1 MHSPLQRSKAIL
13 IALLM
18 ALFPLTA
25 QAQGKFTNL
34 GQPIHNIINEDS
46 CVGMENNR
54 AVDYIVIKGA
64 NDSTTFDVVDI
75 ISGKVLKKIPLPG
88 VSGSWAVQQASDGK
102 VYIGSHY
109 KACFYQYTPGS
120 DHIINLGAM
129 GKETHVFDM
138 VAGKDGKI
146 YAGTYPNAHVYEYD
160 PHTEK
165 ITDLGRVSQ
174 DQNYVRSLA
183 FDGDAN
189 VLYAGVGGSKAE
201 LIKID
206 LATGNKKEI
215 LEKLLP
221 ADHPHYPFA
230 YHMDYALGKL
240 FVKVMPDTLILDT
253 ATQTVEY
260 YHPGGAINMGSQKIV
275 TLPGDNDHIY
285 FGSKLLYRYNVHTHK
300 VDTAGPG
307 FSFQSAKFLQLH
319 LPDYPG
325 YTFVATGQK
334 GQNYLYNLETKKAL
348 KPVINDDGS
357 AILIRS
363 LTHGPDGKIY
373 IGGYLGASGFISYD
387 PLKSTFGPVQQ
398 FGQTEAAGSLG
409 KMLYAGNY
417 PGAHIWQYNPAQK
430 WSAQNPKSLFKLHNE
445 KQDRPFALLGVD
457 ELQKLYIG
465 SVPDY
470 PYHSGALTVYDVATK
485 QHQSFIDI
493 VKNQSVISLVYKD
506 GLLYGGTTIDGGLGT
521 TGPVAKAGK
530 LFVFDTKTNKKIL
543 EFTPNPTGRDV
554 SGLLVGPD
562 GLIWGVAED
571 IIFKYDPAKR
581 AMVFQKSLLPRHI
594 AKVVWADASL
604 VLNPDGNVYGTNKSG
619 IFFKI
624 NPKDMSFTVVKRDA
638 GRYLVQD
645 DAGNLYMSNDSYLW
659 KYTPQSG

>member
-1 MHSPLQRSKAIL
+1 MRSL
-13 IALLM
+13 SSMLVLLSALL
-18 ALFPLTA
+18 FPIA
-25 QAQGKFTNL
+25 AHAQGKFTNL

-46 CVGMENNR
+46 EVGMENKK
-54 AVDYIVIKGA
+54 AVEYIVVKGA

-88 VSGSWAVQQASDGK
+88 VAGSWAVQQASDGK

-109 KACFYQYTPGS
+109 KAHFYQYTPGS
-120 DHIINLGAM
+120 DEIIDLGAM

-138 VAGKDGKI
+138 AAGKEGKI
-146 YAGTYPNAHVYEYD
+146 YAGTYPNAHVFEYD
-160 PHTEK
+160 PHTKK
-165 ITDLGRVSQ
+165 ITDLGRVSP

-189 VLYAGVGGSKAE
+189 VLYAGVGGNKAE

-206 LATGNKKEI
+206 LATGNKEEI
-215 LEKLLP
+215 LEKFLP
-221 ADHPHYPFA
+221 EDHPHYTFA
-230 YHMDYALGKL
+230 YHLDYALGKL

-253 ATQTVEY
+253 KTQTVDY
-260 YHPGGAINMGSQKIV
+260 YHPGGPINMGSQKIV

-285 FGSKLLYRYNVHTHK
+285 FGNSILYQYNIHTHEVK
-300 VDTAGPG
+300 NAGETI
-307 FSFQSAKFLQLH
+307 SFQSAKFLPLNS
-319 LPDYPG
+319 PEYPG

-334 GQNYLYNLETKKAL
+334 GQNFLYNLTTKKEL
-348 KPVINDDGS
+348 KPVIDDAGS

-363 LTHGPDGKIY
+363 LTHGPDNKIY
-373 IGGYLGASGFISYD
+373 IGGYLGASGFTWYD
-387 PLKSTFGPVQQ
+387 PAKSTFGPVQQ

-417 PGAHIWQYNPAQK
+417 PGADIWQYNPSQK
-430 WSAQNPKSLFKLHNE
+430 WSSQNPKSLFKLHDE

-457 ELQKLYIG
+457 ELQKVYIG

-485 QHQSFIDI
+485 KHQTFLDI
-493 VKNQSVISLVYKD
+493 VKDQGVISLAYKN

-521 TGPVAKAGK
+521 TAPAADAGK
-530 LFVFDTKTNKKIL
+530 LFVFDTRANKKIL
-543 EFTPNPTGRDV
+543 ELTPNPTGRDV
-554 SGLLVGPD
+554 SGLLVAPD

-571 IIFKYDPAKR
+571 VIFKYDPAKR
-581 AMVFQKSLLPRHI
+581 AIVFQKSLLPRHI

-619 IFFKI
+619 ILFKI
-624 NPKDMSFTVVKRDA
+624 NPADMSFTVIKKDA
-638 GRYLVQD
+638 GCYLTQD

-659 KYTPQSG
+659 KYTP